1 MPSIPDHITNLR
13 SNVAEVKRLVA
24 IHTQLTG
31 TGPGR
36 RYDVQVLNKSAILLV
51 VATWESFVESLVLTS
66 AGFVVEEV
74 KEISKIPKG
83 PKSAI
88 ANRLKSDVHNEAIWS
103 LAVDGWKDQLIVE
116 AKERI
121 RRLNTPAAHNVD
133 ALVANTLG
141 LEHLSS
147 HWHWPG
153 CTNTNVVKRL
163 KSLLD
168 LRHEIAHGVKTSRS
182 VTKKYVQDSNLFV
195 IRLAAVSS
203 NRVRTHLFS
212 VTGKHP
218 WSVFVK
224 GAAR

>member
-24 IHTQLTG
+24 VHAQLTG

-51 VATWESFVESLVLTS
+51 VATWESFIESLVLTS
-66 AGFVVEEV
+66 SGFVAEEV
-74 KEISKIPKG
+74 KEISQLPKG

-88 ANRLKSDVHNEAIWS
+88 SHRLKSDNHNEAIWS
-103 LAVDGWKDQLIVE
+103 LAGDGWKEQLIVE

-133 ALVANTLG
+133 ALVSNTLG
-141 LEHLSS
+141 FERLSS

-153 CTNTNVVKRL
+153 CTNVNVVKRL

-182 VTKKYVQDSNLFV
+182 VTKQYVQDSNLFV

-203 NRVRTHLFS
+203 NRVRSHLHA
-212 VTGKHP
+212 VTGKYP
-218 WSVFVK
+218 WDTFIK
-224 GAAR
+224 GAAK